1 MNTLHSR
8 GSSPIN
14 QSINQP
20 NQMPDHQPV
29 RPKAIQAL
37 SLGVRALDML
47 LLFLIIHATLGR
59 PALANAMA
67 HANSI
72 RVVSGSTETRIL
84 SIGESLF
91 IEASQLGI
99 NREIHIS
106 NGDVLKA
113 KSLQDGIVV
122 TGKKLG
128 SAILRF
134 GTNQTAW
141 RIWILPKAQSR
152 GAQRLVEQL
161 KLWPNLH
168 LATEALPQLIV
179 SGELQ
184 DVGIW
189 RELTQLAHRMDYQ
202 WLMQAQIAED
212 IRSGVESELRRQ
224 LAARGWS
231 GLSFDLRSGGW
242 TALLSPDQ
250 FRKTRA
256 QERQVLGHLGVEL
269 RVSSGVV
276 GLEPMIRTQIRVTE
290 LRKSSMRRMGIRPPK
305 ALSFDLLP
313 SLAPSSGP
321 SGQLQAQIEFFED
334 QGEAKM
340 LAAPTLLCRSG
351 GRAQFFAGG
360 EIPLRLISERSAQ
373 VEWKRYGIG
382 LEIQPVAD
390 AQGRLKVKLGTEI
403 SELDSSVSTDGLPGL
418 TSHRVNTEFNLQRAG
433 TLVLSGLFRRDQ
445 GNSRHGWPGLQSLP
459 ILGSLFSSRDFSQ
472 RESELVIFVSPEV
485 ISEDAASAP
494 SSVGA
499 PASEAPL
506 LKMPRDRV
514 NFAARNSRLKV
525 RR

>member
-1 MNTLHSR
+1 MNTFCSRDHS
-8 GSSPIN
+8 S
-14 QSINQP
+14 
-20 NQMPDHQPV
+20 V
-29 RPKAIQAL
+29 RSKPTL
-37 SLGVRALDML
+37 DLGLRAADLI
-47 LLFLIIHATLGR
+47 LFILTMHATLGTFWPR
-59 PALANAMA
+59 ELA
-67 HANSI
+67 HAQLAAEASNS
-72 RVVSGSTETRIL
+72 TDPRIL
-84 SIGESLF
+84 AIGESLH
-91 IEASQLGI
+91 IEASQLGAS
-99 NREIHIS
+99 REIHIS
-106 NGDVLKA
+106 HGEVVRA
-113 KSLQDGIVV
+113 KSLQDGIVL

-134 GTNQTAW
+134 GANQKPW
-141 RIWILPKAQSR
+141 RIWILPKAQAR
-152 GAQRLVEQL
+152 GAKKLVEQL

-168 LATEALPQLIV
+168 LETDALPQLIV
-179 SGELQ
+179 GGELQ
-184 DVGIW
+184 DIGIW
-189 RELTQLAHRMDYQ
+189 RELTLLARRMDYQ
-202 WLMQAQIAED
+202 WLMRAQISAE
-212 IRSGVESELRRQ
+212 IRNEVESELRRD

-242 TALLSPDQ
+242 TALLSPEQ
-250 FRKTRA
+250 FKKTRA
-256 QERQVLGHLGVEL
+256 QERQILGHLGVEL

-313 SLAPSSGP
+313 TLAPSTGP

-360 EIPLRLISERSAQ
+360 EIPLRLVSERSAQ

-390 AQGRLKVKLGTEI
+390 AQGRLKIKLGTEI
-403 SELDSSVSTDGLPGL
+403 SELDTSVSTDGLPGL

-433 TLVLSGLFRRDQ
+433 TLVLSGLFRRDR

-459 ILGSLFSSRDFSQ
+459 ILGSLFSSRDFTQ

-485 ISEDAASAP
+485 ITEDSAS
-494 SSVGA
+494 S
-499 PASEAPL
+499 PASGDSPNPEAPL
-506 LKMPRDRV
+506 LKMPRDR
-514 NFAARNSRLKV
+514 AKLATQHSRLRV